1 MPIHDQSYRRYRGGK
16 EKPGAAW
23 VVIATAGI
31 VSTIR
36 KRKFLGLLLFAW
48 LPFFIRAVQ
57 IYIASSYP
65 QASMLKP
72 TAQTFR
78 DFLGQQQMFVFF
90 ITIYVGAGLIANDK
104 RANALQ
110 IYLAKPLGRA
120 EYVGGKLAIL
130 ACFLLLVTWVPGI
143 LLLFVEMA
151 FSGSA
156 TFIKSNLTLIPS
168 ITVFSFLSV
177 LLASFTMIALSSLS
191 KSSRFVGIM
200 YAAVTFFSDA
210 NFEAL
215 RHVLRTTSISWMS
228 VPALLEQMGDVIF
241 RQPPRYD
248 TPWPISLLVILALV
262 GVSALVLERK
272 VRGVEVVT

>member
-1 MPIHDQSYRRYRGGK
+1 MPIHDQSYRRYAGGK
-16 EKPGAAW
+16 NKPGAAW
-23 VVIATAGI
+23 VVIAASGI
-31 VSTIR
+31 RSTIR
-36 KRKFLGLLLFAW
+36 KRKFLGLLILAW
-48 LPFFIRAVQ
+48 LPFFVRAVQ
-57 IYIASSYP
+57 IYIASNFP
-65 QASMLKP
+65 QASMLRP
-72 TAQTFR
+72 TAETFR
-78 DFLGQQQMFVFF
+78 DFLGQQQVFVFF
-90 ITIYVGAGLIANDK
+90 ITIYAGAGLIANDK

-130 ACFLLLVTWVPGI
+130 TCFLLLVTWVPGI

-151 FSGSA
+151 FSGSV
-156 TFIKSNLTLIPS
+156 TFIRSNLTLIPA
-168 ITVFSFLSV
+168 ITVFSFLQV
-177 LLASFTMIALSSLS
+177 LLASFTMVALSSLS

-215 RHVLRTTSISWMS
+215 RAVLRTTSISWMS